1 MKSRSKIFFFFLL
14 FISFLFMILSNRFTF
29 YSFKNILVY
38 PLKPFNFIVDY
49 IGFTFQDRKI
59 LKDEMVTIFQKNLQ
73 ISRLKYLEYEN
84 ENLKNLLMMK
94 ERFKEELIFSE
105 VIAQDKVAGEFLTI
119 DKGKVD
125 GVEEGMPVLSLQG
138 IVGKIVSADKYS
150 SVVETFNNSNFR
162 VGVMDREKKQFLLC
176 YFYRTGLLKV
186 ENIQY
191 DSKLKIG
198 DSIFTSGFGKIFP
211 ENIPV
216 GKVMKID
223 MLEDGDFFYVIKPF
237 ENILSL
243 KYVFIVKMD
252 KGFYRN
258 RFEKV
263 QKREIT
269 KFGWYTIYK
278 RTFE

>member
-1 MKSRSKIFFFFLL
+1 MKSRSKIFFFSLL

-105 VIAQDKVAGEFLTI
+105 VIAQDKVSGEFLTI

-216 GKVMKID
+216 GKVMKIE

>member
-1 MKSRSKIFFFFLL
+1 MKSRSKIFFFSLL

-216 GKVMKID
+216 GKVMKIE

-269 KFGWYTIYK
+269 KFGWYTVYK

>member
-1 MKSRSKIFFFFLL
+1 
-14 FISFLFMILSNRFTF
+14 MILSNRFTF